1 MVAGG
6 TAHNYYGMKIIENRK
21 YWLIFSGIMF
31 ALGITALSI
40 WGLRL
45 GPDFTGGSQLEV
57 RIADKPT
64 LADVQATTMDVR
76 KDVSVQ
82 ELNNSFILKSS
93 TLTEVEHEQLFDA
106 LKKKFPAAEE
116 VRFDSIGP
124 VIGQEI
130 KSKSIMAI
138 VLVTAMVLCYIA
150 WSFRKVAG
158 PVSPWVY
165 GAIVVFTFVHD
176 IIIPLGIIAVYTHFS
191 GIELTSAFIAAIL
204 TILGYSINDTIVV
217 FDRVRENVRRL
228 RGTFEE
234 VVESS
239 VRQSVSRSINTS
251 VTTLLAL
258 VSIYFFGGESLHIF
272 ALTLILGIIFGA
284 YSSIFIASP
293 MLVVWYNWKRK
304 H

>member
-1 MVAGG
+1 
-6 TAHNYYGMKIIENRK
+6 MKIIPNRK
-21 YWLIFSGIMF
+21 YWISFSVVMFIAGIV
-31 ALGITALSI
+31 ALSVF
-40 WGLRL
+40 GLRL
-45 GPDFTGGSQLEV
+45 GADFTGGSQLEV
-57 RIADKPT
+57 LIADNPS
-64 LADVQATTMDVR
+64 LASVQSAAAEVR
-76 KDVSVQ
+76 KDISVQ
-82 ELNNSFILKSS
+82 ELGGSFILKSS
-93 TLTEVEHEQLFDA
+93 TLTEAEHQQLVDA
-106 LKKKFPAAEE
+106 LKKQFPKTEE

-130 KSKSIMAI
+130 KSKSIMAVI
-138 VLVTAMVLCYIA
+138 LVTIMVLCYIA

-176 IIIPLGIIAVYTHFS
+176 IIIPLGIIAVYTHYT
-191 GIELTSAFIAAIL
+191 GVEITSAFIAAVL

-217 FDRVRENVRRL
+217 FDRVRENVRRMK
-228 RGTFEE
+228 GSFEE
-234 VVESS
+234 VVEAS

-251 VTTLLAL
+251 ATTLLAL
-258 VSIYFFGGESLHIF
+258 LAIYFFGGESLHVF
-272 ALTLILGIIFGA
+272 ALTLILGIIFGT

>member
-1 MVAGG
+1 MFIAG
-6 TAHNYYGMKIIENRK
+6 II
-21 YWLIFSGIMF
+21 
-31 ALGITALSI
+31 ALSV

-45 GPDFTGGSQLEV
+45 GADFTGGSLLEV
-57 RIADKPT
+57 RIPDVSS
-64 LADVQATTMDVR
+64 LADVQSVATAVR
-76 KDVSVQ
+76 SDVSVQ
-82 ELNNSFILKSS
+82 ELNDKTFILKS
-93 TLTEVEHEQLFDA
+93 TPLTEAEHQAFVDA
-106 LKKKFPAAEE
+106 LKKKFPQTEE
-116 VRFDSIGP
+116 IRFDSIGP

-130 KSKSIMAI
+130 KSKSITAVI
-138 VLVTAMVLCYIA
+138 LVTAMVLCYIA

-176 IIIPLGIIAVYTHFS
+176 VMIPLGIIALYTHVT
-191 GIELTSAFIAAIL
+191 GIEITSAFIAAVL

-228 RGTFEE
+228 KGSFEE
-234 VVESS
+234 VVEAS

-258 VSIYFFGGESLHIF
+258 VAIYLFGGESLHVF
-272 ALTLILGIIFGA
+272 ALTLILGIIFGT
-284 YSSIFIASP
+284 YSSIFVASP
-293 MLVVWYNWKRK
+293 MLVLWYNWKRK

>member
-1 MVAGG
+1 
-6 TAHNYYGMKIIENRK
+6 MKIIANRK
-21 YWLIFSGIMF
+21 YWLSFSGVMF
-31 ALGITALSI
+31 IAGIIALSV

-45 GPDFTGGSQLEV
+45 GADFTGGSLLEV
-57 RIADKPT
+57 RIPDVSS
-64 LADVQATTMDVR
+64 LADVQSVATAVR
-76 KDVSVQ
+76 SDVSVQ
-82 ELNNSFILKSS
+82 ELNDKTFILKS
-93 TLTEVEHEQLFDA
+93 TPLTEAEHQAFVDA
-106 LKKKFPAAEE
+106 LKKKFPQTEE
-116 VRFDSIGP
+116 IRFDSIGP

-130 KSKSIMAI
+130 KSKSITAVI
-138 VLVTAMVLCYIA
+138 LVTAMVLCYIA

-176 IIIPLGIIAVYTHFS
+176 VMIPLGIIALYTHVT
-191 GIELTSAFIAAIL
+191 GIEITSAFIAAVL

-228 RGTFEE
+228 KGSFEE
-234 VVESS
+234 VVEAS

-258 VSIYFFGGESLHIF
+258 VAIYLFGGESLHVF
-272 ALTLILGIIFGA
+272 ALTLILGIIFGT
-284 YSSIFIASP
+284 YSSIFVASP
-293 MLVVWYNWKRK
+293 MLVLWYNWKRK

>member
-1 MVAGG
+1 
-6 TAHNYYGMKIIENRK
+6 MKIIEKRK
-21 YWLIFSGIMF
+21 IWFTFSAVLFIAAIV
-31 ALGITALSI
+31 ALGV

-45 GPDFTGGSQLEV
+45 GADFTGGSFLEV
-57 RIADKPT
+57 KIADNPPLARVQEVTSRVRQDISVQALGSASYAMKSPT
-64 LADVQATTMDVR
+64 LSESEHQA
-76 KDVSVQ
+76 
-82 ELNNSFILKSS
+82 L
-93 TLTEVEHEQLFDA
+93 VEA
-106 LKKKFPAAEE
+106 LKKEFPKTEE

-130 KSKSIMAI
+130 KSKSVTAI
-138 VLVTAMVLCYIA
+138 ILVTAMVLCYIA

-176 IIIPLGIIAVYTHFS
+176 VIIPLGIIAIYTHYS
-191 GIELTSAFIAAIL
+191 GIEITSAFIAAIL

-228 RGTFEE
+228 KGSFEE
-234 VVESS
+234 VVEAS
-239 VRQSVSRSINTS
+239 VRQSISRSINTS

-258 VSIYFFGGESLHIF
+258 TAIYFFGGESLHIF
-272 ALTLILGIIFGA
+272 ALTLILGIIFGT

-293 MLVVWYNWKRK
+293 LLVSWYNWKRNR
-304 H
+304 